1 MPQVTVILPTWNR
14 AKWLETSIESV
25 LLQTFQDF
33 ELIVVDDAST
43 DSTVKIIE
51 SYSRKI
57 KTILLPENLG
67 VSAARNIAIV
77 QSDSKWIAFLDSDDY
92 WHAEKLEK
100 QIKQIRLC
108 PEYQIHFTDE
118 IWIRNGIRVNPKNK
132 HRKREGWIFKPS
144 LALCLMA
151 PSTVMLGRELLER
164 HGMFDDA
171 LPVCEDY
178 DLWLRITS
186 KLPVLFL
193 DVPLIIKHGGHA
205 DQLSKVDDGIE
216 QYRIR
221 SLEKILGSSSLNE
234 SQSRCAREMLVHKL
248 NIYANGLEK
257 RDKLEELDLVDQK
270 KEYWLQWKP

>member
-1 MPQVTVILPTWNR
+1 MPQVTIILPTWNR

-25 LLQTFQDF
+25 LSQTFQDF

-43 DSTVKIIE
+43 DSTGNILE
-51 SYSRKI
+51 SYSGKI
-57 KTILLPENLG
+57 RTILLPENFG
-67 VSAARNIAIV
+67 VSAARNTAIV

-100 QIKQIRLC
+100 QIKQTRLC

-151 PSTVMLGRELLER
+151 PSTVMLHRELLER

-178 DLWLRITS
+178 DLWLRLTAYHPVALLNE
-186 KLPVLFL
+186 KLMTR
-193 DVPLIIKHGGHA
+193 HGGHA
-205 DQLSKVDDGIE
+205 DQLSRKLWGIDRFRV
-216 QYRIR
+216 Q
-221 SLEKILGSSSLNE
+221 SLQKIL
-234 SQSRCAREMLVHKL
+234 SQENLRSEDRTAVIRMLRKKCKILIKGFQNRGNMKEIRVYQ
-248 NIYANGLEK
+248 NIA
-257 RDKLEELDLVDQK
+257 QK
-270 KEYWLQWKP
+270 YSDI

>member
-14 AKWLETSIESV
+14 AKWLRTSIESV
-25 LLQTFQDF
+25 LSQTFHDF

-43 DSTVKIIE
+43 DSTGKILE

-57 KTILLPENLG
+57 RTILLHENLG
-67 VSAARNIAIV
+67 VSAARNTAIV

-92 WHAEKLEK
+92 WHAKKLEK
-100 QIKQIRLC
+100 QIKQTRLC
-108 PEYQIHFTDE
+108 TENQIHFTDE

-151 PSTVMLGRELLER
+151 PSTVMLHRELLER

-178 DLWLRITS
+178 DLWLRLTAYYPVS
-186 KLPVLFL
+186 LLKEKLMTRQ
-193 DVPLIIKHGGHA
+193 GGHS
-205 DQLSKVDDGIE
+205 DQLSRKLWGIDRFRV
-216 QYRIR
+216 Q
-221 SLEKILGSSSLNE
+221 SLQKIL
-234 SQSRCAREMLVHKL
+234 SQENLRSGDRTAAIRMLRKKCEIL
-248 NIYANGLEK
+248 IKGFRNRGNIKEIRVYQNIA
-257 RDKLEELDLVDQK
+257 QK
-270 KEYWLQWKP
+270 YSDI

>member
-14 AKWLETSIESV
+14 VKWLKTSIESV
-25 LLQTFQDF
+25 MSQTFQDF

-43 DSTVKIIE
+43 DSTGKILE
-51 SYSRKI
+51 SYAGKLRSI
-57 KTILLPENLG
+57 ILPENIG
-67 VSAARNIAIV
+67 VSTARNTAIV

-100 QIKQIRLC
+100 QIKQTRLC

-151 PSTVMLGRELLER
+151 PSTVMLHRELLER

-178 DLWLRITS
+178 DLWLRLTAYHPVALLNE
-186 KLPVLFL
+186 KLMTR
-193 DVPLIIKHGGHA
+193 HGGHS
-205 DQLSKVDDGIE
+205 DQLSRKPWGIDRFRV
-216 QYRIR
+216 Q
-221 SLEKILGSSSLNE
+221 SLQKIL
-234 SQSRCAREMLVHKL
+234 SQENLRSGDRTEAIRMLRKKCEILIKGFRNRGNMKEIRVYQ
-248 NIYANGLEK
+248 NI
-257 RDKLEELDLVDQK
+257 VQK
-270 KEYWLQWKP
+270 YSDI